1 VLGAPG
7 SAAKLLLKT
16 IYGIFEYGAHQGR
29 FRITSG
35 EAGSSIERLVREHV
49 LPGPPLGDGLTVS
62 GHGPQ

>member
-1 VLGAPG
+1 MLGTPG

-16 IYGIFEYGAHQGR
+16 IYGIFEHGAHQRR
-29 FRITSG
+29 FCITSG

-49 LPGPPLGDGLTVS
+49 LPGPPFGDRLTVS